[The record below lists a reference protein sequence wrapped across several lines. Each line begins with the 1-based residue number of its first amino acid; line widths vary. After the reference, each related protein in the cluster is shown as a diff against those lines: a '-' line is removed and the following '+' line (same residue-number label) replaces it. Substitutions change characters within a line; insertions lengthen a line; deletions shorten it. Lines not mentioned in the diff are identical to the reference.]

1 MRYKLLGKSGL
12 RVSEVCL
19 GTMMMS
25 TESPSSAGPEESRRI
40 LEAFAEKGGNY
51 FDTANEVYND
61 GLSERILGEFVASDR
76 HRYVVTTKYTNTRLS
91 LNRLYSGKDPRIR
104 DHPNAGGN
112 HKKSMVHSVEGSL
125 KRLGVD
131 YIDLLWIHFWEYS
144 TDIADVMRNVNDLV
158 QQGKVLHFGLCNTPA
173 WVVARGPDGG
183 RAARL
188 GADLRTAVPVQPGLE
203 GPGARGHSLRP
214 RARHQRQRLL
224 AAGRR
229 LPDRQVHAGRQH
241 GGAGATTAGASSRP
255 PSRLTRKS
263 YEIARKVDEIAD
275 RLGTRLGRGGPGV
288 GAEPRRDPDGRGP
301 QGLPDREQPAV
312 PGRHPPAG
320 GHAGAERDEAPP
332 RCPGPT
338 TCSTARRAS
347 SANWPPAAC
356 STRSTTSTSPPDE
369 RGAGPFPNELRHSR
383 QPRRIHRCRRRC
395 AVAATGRAPDAAR
408 HRGRRGAIRGA
419 YARPPSTRWSRT
431 ASACSSTSSATP
443 NSPTSSPVRPDGPDR
458 LTAGERLRWN
468 SYMTAVFRHMGN
480 LLYQHETGAMED
492 KMWESLPPLLQGPP
506 APARGG

>member
-112 HKKSMVHSVEGSL
+112 HKKSMVQSVEGSL

-173 WVVARGPDGG
+173 WVVARGQTVAEQRGWEPISALQYRYNLVSRDLELEVIPCARSLGISVNAYSPLAGGFLTGKYTRGDSTESRRYDGG
-183 RAARL
+183 RFEQAAFPF
-188 GADLRTAVPVQPGLE
+188 DE
-203 GPGARGHSLRP
+203 
-214 RARHQRQRLL
+214 
-224 AAGRR
+224 
-229 LPDRQVHAGRQH
+229 
-241 GGAGATTAGASSRP
+241 
-255 PSRLTRKS
+255 KS

-275 RLGTRLGRGGPGV
+275 RLGTSSAAVALAWVRDRGVIPIV
-288 GAEPRRDPDGRGP
+288 GARKVSQIENSLQYLEVTLP
-301 QGLPDREQPAV
+301 QEDMRVL
-312 PGRHPPAG
+312 
-320 GHAGAERDEAPP
+320 
-332 RCPGPT
+332 
-338 TCSTARRAS
+338 
-347 SANWPPAAC
+347 
-356 STRSTTSTSPPDE
+356 
-369 RGAGPFPNELRHSR
+369 NEMS
-383 QPRRIHRCRRRC
+383 
-395 AVAATGRAPDAAR
+395 
-408 HRGRRGAIRGA
+408 
-419 YARPPSTRWSRT
+419 
-431 ASACSSTSSATP
+431 
-443 NSPTSSPVRPDGPDR
+443 
-458 LTAGERLRWN
+458 
-468 SYMTAVFRHMGN
+468 
-480 LLYQHETGAMED
+480 
-492 KMWESLPPLLQGPP
+492 
-506 APARGG
+506 APALSWTYDMLHSENSLLRQLASGGMLDAIDNEHFPA